1 VSTAAQVKPIG
12 YLSPRPRARIH
23 GGVYFS
29 TLLTAQLLET
39 LFPDRMNLAAGLI
52 EIVGMLSVTLML
64 YLLFK
69 PVNRGLSLLAAV
81 FNLAGITLEAIHL
94 NAHGSDFA
102 MVFHGVFCILVG
114 YLIWRSAFLPR
125 ILGALMTFGGLA
137 WLTYP
142 LTPFA
147 DYLSRYN
154 VICGLV
160 GEASV
165 FLWLLVMGVD
175 AHRWHEQA
183 ITARSGQ

>member
-1 VSTAAQVKPIG
+1 MDNPIG
-12 YLSPRPRARIH
+12 YPSPLSMARFA
-23 GGVYFS
+23 GGLYFS
-29 TLLTAQLLET
+29 TLLISQLLET

-52 EIVGMLSVTLML
+52 EIVGMLSVTLLL

-69 PVNRGLSLLAAV
+69 PVNRSLSLLAAV
-81 FNLAGITLEAIHL
+81 FNLVGITIEAVRL

-102 MVFHGVFCILVG
+102 MVFHGAFCILVS

-125 ILGALMTFGGLA
+125 ILAALIALGGLA

-147 DYLSRYN
+147 SYLSPYN
-154 VICGLV
+154 VICGLA

-165 FLWLLVMGVD
+165 FLWLLVAGVNVQ
-175 AHRWHEQA
+175 RWNEHS
-183 ITARSGQ
+183 ISARSAQ